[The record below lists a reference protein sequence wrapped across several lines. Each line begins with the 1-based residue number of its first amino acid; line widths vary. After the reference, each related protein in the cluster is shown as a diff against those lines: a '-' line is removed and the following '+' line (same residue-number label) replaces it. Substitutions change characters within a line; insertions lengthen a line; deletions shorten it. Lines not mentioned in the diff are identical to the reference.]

1 MYAIY
6 GNMDPI
12 NIPPLCY
19 YIYHT
24 WILWDT
30 YNTASTLIKWWL
42 FKSPIGSS
50 ADETANLR
58 ESFATAPVAD
68 SQRSD
73 AESSPQRTQGCWS
86 MDNTPHEQCLKYQMV
101 YERKKEYATYFLVIF
116 RVSELT
122 NRELPF
128 STSQYDRWNHTIK
141 KGTALKITWSIS
153 HPHFDLKKSL

>member
-101 YERKKEYATYFLVIF
+101 YERKNMQPTSSWYFGFLNWRTGNFLFQPASMIDGII
-116 RVSELT
+116 
-122 NRELPF
+122 PM
-128 STSQYDRWNHTIK
+128 K